1 MKAAIL
7 TVSDKGHRGERID
20 ESGPALA
27 AWLGERDFRIIW
39 TRILPDSAPDI
50 SAQLI
55 EWADSGVIDLIVTT
69 GGTGVSP
76 RDVTPEAT
84 RRVLERE
91 IPGIAE
97 VMRASSLA
105 KTPYALLSRAVAGIR
120 GKTLIVNL
128 PGSPKGAIENLD
140 AAWPAL
146 PHAIKKIHGDPSDC
160 IPPRHSS
167 AQ

>member
-7 TVSDKGHRGERID
+7 TVSDKGHSGERTD

-27 AWLGERDFRIIW
+27 AWLGERDVKIIW

-50 SAQLI
+50 SGQLI

-84 RRVLERE
+84 RRILERE

-97 VMRASSLA
+97 AMRASSFK
-105 KTPYALLSRAVAGIR
+105 KTPNALLSRAVVGIR
-120 GKTLIVNL
+120 GNTLIVNL
-128 PGSPKGAIENLD
+128 PGSPRGALENLSFVWL
-140 AAWPAL
+140 AI
-146 PHAIKKIHGDPSDC
+146 PHAVRKIQGDPSDC
-160 IPPRHSS
+160 VPPRP
-167 AQ
+167 

>member
-7 TVSDKGHRGERID
+7 TVSDKGHRGERMD

-27 AWLGERDFRIIW
+27 AWLGERNFKIIW

-55 EWADSGVIDLIVTT
+55 EWADSGVIDLILTT

-84 RRVLERE
+84 RRVLERD

-97 VMRASSLA
+97 AMRASSLA

-128 PGSPKGAIENLD
+128 PGSPKGAIENL
-140 AAWPAL
+140 ASVWPAL
-146 PHAIKKIHGDPSDC
+146 PHAIKKINGDPEDC
-160 IPPRHSS
+160 IPPRR
-167 AQ
+167 